1 MGAAGSTTYPLGGA
15 EAVVGSQPIMRILSV
30 LGLVALSV
38 SLDAQPALDTTH
50 VVLVTLDGLRWQEV
64 FTGAEEALVDHE
76 DFVSDPEDL
85 RERFWSADPML
96 RREKLLPF
104 FWSVLATEGQLYGN
118 RVEGS
123 KVNVTNAHRFSYPG
137 YNEILTGRAD
147 DRIDSN
153 DKLENANV
161 TVLEFLHRL
170 PRFRN
175 AVAAFASWDVFPY
188 IINES
193 RSGIPVNAGFRPAT
207 EDELTAREHFLNVL
221 QTQTPSPWST
231 VRLDAFTHHYA
242 LEYMKKH
249 QPRVVYI
256 AYGETDDF
264 AHDGEYDAYLQAA
277 HRTDAFLRD
286 LWSFIQS
293 RAPYRN
299 TTTLIVTT
307 DHGRGTE
314 PIDTWKSHGTD
325 VPGSD
330 QIWLAFI
337 GPDTLPRGEIQT
349 EGQLYQHQ
357 VASTLAAFLGVTY
370 TSAEE
375 VGAVIGE
382 AIER

>member
-1 MGAAGSTTYPLGGA
+1 M
-15 EAVVGSQPIMRILSV
+15 VGSHTIMRILSV
-30 LGLVALSV
+30 LGLVAVSV
-38 SLDAQPALDTTH
+38 SLDAQPALDTQH

-64 FTGAEEALVDHE
+64 FTGADRALIDHE
-76 DFVSDPEDL
+76 DFVSEPEDL
-85 RERFWSADPML
+85 RERFWSEDPIV

-104 FWSVLATEGQLYGN
+104 FWSVLAAEGQLYGN
-118 RVEGS
+118 RLKGS
-123 KVNVTNAHRFSYPG
+123 KVDVTNAYWFSYPG

-153 DKLENANV
+153 DKRENPNV

-175 AVAAFASWDVFPY
+175 AVAAFSSWDVFPY
-188 IINES
+188 IINER
-193 RSGIPVNAGFRPAT
+193 RSGIPVNAGFRAAA
-207 EDELTAREHFLNVL
+207 EDELTERERFLNAL
-221 QTQTPSPWST
+221 QRQTPSPWST

-242 LEYMKKH
+242 LEFMKKH
-249 QPRVVYI
+249 QPRIVYI

-264 AHDGEYDAYLQAA
+264 AHDGEYDAYLKAA

-314 PIDTWKSHGTD
+314 PIDAWKSHGTD

-337 GPDTLPRGEIQT
+337 GPDTSPRGEIQT
-349 EGQLYQHQ
+349 TGQLYQNQ
-357 VASTLAAFLGVTY
+357 VAGTLAAFLGVNY
-370 TSAEE
+370 TSDEE

>member
-1 MGAAGSTTYPLGGA
+1 
-15 EAVVGSQPIMRILSV
+15 MRILSV
-30 LGLVALSV
+30 LGLLALSA
-38 SLDAQPALDTTH
+38 SLDAQPALDTAH
-50 VVLVTLDGLRWQEV
+50 IVLVTLDGLRWQEV
-64 FTGAEEALVDHE
+64 FTGADPALIGHE

-85 RERFWSADPML
+85 REKFWSEDPML

-118 RVEGS
+118 RQYGS
-123 KVNVTNAHRFSYPG
+123 KVNVTNGHWFSYPG

-153 DKLENANV
+153 DKLENSNV
-161 TVLEFLHRL
+161 TVLEFFNRM
-170 PRFRN
+170 PQYRN

-188 IINES
+188 IINEK
-193 RSGIPVNAGFRPAT
+193 RSGIPVNGGFRPA
-207 EDELTAREHFLNVL
+207 EGDELSERERFLNVL

-249 QPRVVYI
+249 QPRIVYI

-277 HRTDAFLRD
+277 HRTDAFIRD

-314 PIDTWKSHGTD
+314 PLDTWKSHGTD
-325 VPGSD
+325 IPGAD
-330 QIWLAFI
+330 QIWLSFI
-337 GPDTLPRGEIQT
+337 GPDTSALGEIRT
-349 EGQLYQHQ
+349 TGQLYQNQ
-357 VASTLAAFLGVTY
+357 VASTLAAFLGERY
-370 TSAEE
+370 TSDED
-375 VGAVIGE
+375 VGMVIDE
-382 AIER
+382 AIDSSETAQKP